1 MFGWFQ
7 GPFWLRTPT
16 SSIRWKTREALALP
30 GPRNLLAG
38 IPEPGNSKVRKIWNA
53 TKNRWLTLE
62 NYSGLVGLFW
72 VNCPG
77 FINVIGCYIQ
87 IIPVNL
93 SGIILSKYNDLIV
106 LSGMIEYDSKGR
118 LSQKISSQT
127 FQVNELEFI
136 QMFQLMSG
144 ILHLELW
151 VWSLWCRDFL
161 DFLSSQKVIRKMRL
175 HFTIYFVLKGS
186 MQHQDDQISIDK
198 GINTKIYVSLNNK
211 GTSSASKRMRF
222 QLEGGRYTCKAL
234 LGLYPNVW
242 TLSP

>member
-1 MFGWFQ
+1 M
-7 GPFWLRTPT
+7 
-16 SSIRWKTREALALP
+16 
-30 GPRNLLAG
+30 
-38 IPEPGNSKVRKIWNA
+38 
-53 TKNRWLTLE
+53 
-62 NYSGLVGLFW
+62 GLFC

-93 SGIILSKYNDLIV
+93 CGIILSKYNDLIV

-118 LSQKISSQT
+118 LSQSQT

-161 DFLSSQKVIRKMRL
+161 DFLFSQKVIRKMRL

-198 GINTKIYVSLNNK
+198 GINTKIYVSLKTK
-211 GTSSASKRMRF
+211 GTSFAS
-222 QLEGGRYTCKAL
+222 
-234 LGLYPNVW
+234 
-242 TLSP
+242 

>member
-53 TKNRWLTLE
+53 TKNRWLTLA

-93 SGIILSKYNDLIV
+93 CGIILSKYNDLIV

-118 LSQKISSQT
+118 LSQSQT
-127 FQVNELEFI
+127 FQVNE
-136 QMFQLMSG
+136 
-144 ILHLELW
+144 W
-151 VWSLWCRDFL
+151 
-161 DFLSSQKVIRKMRL
+161 IR
-175 HFTIYFVLKGS
+175 IYSDV
-186 MQHQDDQISIDK
+186 SIDEWDTPL
-198 GINTKIYVSLNNK
+198 GAMGMEPLVS
-211 GTSSASKRMRF
+211 GFSGFSIQS
-222 QLEGGRYTCKAL
+222 EGNQENAFTFYYIFC
-234 LGLYPNVW
+234 
-242 TLSP
+242 S

>member
-1 MFGWFQ
+1 
-7 GPFWLRTPT
+7 
-16 SSIRWKTREALALP
+16 
-30 GPRNLLAG
+30 
-38 IPEPGNSKVRKIWNA
+38 
-53 TKNRWLTLE
+53 
-62 NYSGLVGLFW
+62 VGLFW
-72 VNCPG
+72 VNCPA

-175 HFTIYFVLKGS
+175 HFTIYFVPKGS